1 MNKINLDTRMKLMDL
16 ENISHPLDTKFVYEV
31 PSYIYNYEDLK
42 VTCSL
47 VDSTTMAYSLS
58 DSFNNLV
65 IDTSLSVEAITKK
78 IEFLLWGLST
88 LKLVSLENS
97 DNKAYLIKEGLFVR

>member
-1 MNKINLDTRMKLMDL
+1 MNKIALDTKMKLMNMDNVSYSL
-16 ENISHPLDTKFVYEV
+16 NTKFVYEV
-31 PSYIYNYEDLK
+31 PSYIYNCEGLK

-58 DSFNNLV
+58 ENFDNL
-65 IDTSLSVEAITKK
+65 ILDTSLSVEAITKR

-88 LKLVSLENS
+88 IKYVQLEENE
-97 DNKAYLIKEGLFVR
+97 NKAYLIKEGLFVR